1 MILIDVLKNPSIFEA
16 LSTGDKIQ
24 TVLWGLAII
33 IAIVFLMKTILNGVR
48 KSGTAET
55 PRQAEQPDGSNSN
68 TGARADLPGAMNDEA
83 LIAVIAAAI
92 AAFEGTEVANKLI
105 VRKIRRIPGPDPI
118 WSNLGRQ
125 ESLDSRRV

>member
-1 MILIDVLKNPSIFEA
+1 MILIDVLKNPGIFGA

-24 TVLWGLAII
+24 TVFWAVAILV
-33 IAIVFLMKTILNGVR
+33 AIVFLVKVILNASR
-48 KSGTAET
+48 NKGTAAAPQTTAEADAATNAAASTVSTGTMADET
-55 PRQAEQPDGSNSN
+55 
-68 TGARADLPGAMNDEA
+68 

-92 AAFEGTEVANKLI
+92 AAFEGTEVANKLV

>member
-1 MILIDVLKNPSIFEA
+1 MKPDSVG
-16 LSTGDKIQ
+16 T
-24 TVLWGLAII
+24 LA
-33 IAIVFLMKTILNGVR
+33 
-48 KSGTAET
+48 
-55 PRQAEQPDGSNSN
+55 
-68 TGARADLPGAMNDEA
+68 DEA

-92 AAFEGTEVANKLI
+92 AAFEGAEVANKLV

>member
-1 MILIDVLKNPSIFEA
+1 MILIDVLKNPGIFGA

-24 TVLWGLAII
+24 TVVWAVAIV
-33 IAIVFLMKTILNGVR
+33 IAIVFLLKAILNAVR
-48 KSGTAET
+48 KNGTAEMSEAAIENAAVDT
-55 PRQAEQPDGSNSN
+55 NANAGAVS
-68 TGARADLPGAMNDEA
+68 TGTMADEA

-92 AAFEGTEVANKLI
+92 AAFEGAEVANKLI